1 MSFCQTYRVCD
12 LLSSGCRILVP
23 SCWWVRVVQRLVLLS
38 SWYGVWLVLCWSEPN
53 LGIEQGLPLAI
64 WLMVPCQ
71 GWGLLPDQWSPTDLF
86 ISCISYL
93 QCEADG
99 VGTFPLGVKLLDIL
113 PLELLIFGCTL
124 LCHLSPVVQAS
135 RLCWCWHYSQPH
147 LNCGFV
153 GNCPCC
159 LSDIAFTRPA
169 EYIHWSQVPSL

>member
-1 MSFCQTYRVCD
+1 MSFCQTYRVCG

-23 SCWWVRVVQRLVLLS
+23 PCWWVRVVQRFVLLS
-38 SWYGVWLVLCWSEPN
+38 SWYGAWLVLCWSEPD
-53 LGIEQGLPLAI
+53 LGIEQGLPLAL

-71 GWGLLPDQWSPTDLF
+71 GWGLLPDQWRPTDLF

-93 QCEADG
+93 QCEAG
-99 VGTFPLGVKLLDIL
+99 RVGTLPLGVKLLGIL
-113 PLELLIFGCTL
+113 PLELLAFGCTL

-135 RLCWCWHYSQPH
+135 RLCWCWPYSQPH
-147 LNCGFV
+147 RNCGFV

-169 EYIHWSQVPSL
+169 E